1 MDGTLDTTFRGELE
15 PNQESVGQALQS
27 RGSLR
32 LWIETHPKAAL
43 SLIMIMSIPY
53 LLTCLGMTLLF
64 VIQAA
69 GGGCGG

>member
-1 MDGTLDTTFRGELE
+1 MDGALDTTVRGEHSADPE
-15 PNQESVGQALQS
+15 GMEQAYQP
-27 RGSLR
+27 RGSLGV
-32 LWIETHPKAAL
+32 WIETHPKAAL
-43 SLIMIMSIPY
+43 TLIMLMSIPY